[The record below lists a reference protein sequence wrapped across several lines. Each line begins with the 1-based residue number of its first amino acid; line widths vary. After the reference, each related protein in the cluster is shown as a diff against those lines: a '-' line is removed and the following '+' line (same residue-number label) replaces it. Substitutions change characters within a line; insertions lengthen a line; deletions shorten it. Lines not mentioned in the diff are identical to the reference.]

1 MLEEDEVEEVEEESE
16 MEEVEEENEVE
27 EVDEENEAEQ
37 KAVGDWQH
45 RHSPLTHS
53 AQNRLRCSTIH
64 IVQ

>member
-1 MLEEDEVEEVEEESE
+1 MEEVEELKEVEEES
-16 MEEVEEENEVE
+16 EVE

>member
-1 MLEEDEVEEVEEESE
+1 MDEVEEEE
-16 MEEVEEENEVE
+16 EEVEEVKE

-64 IVQ
+64 TVQ